1 MDIGA
6 VVLHKIISEKSLD
19 GWSRIKL
26 AFFNVSYSSI
36 YSALSKYYNK
46 YNSVPDFAELDLFV
60 RDPVTKQN
68 LKALAQLE
76 VPDVEL
82 DIAIDS
88 LVNEYTQNEAL
99 KSVDR
104 FIDEVTVMD
113 SQQIKDSISEI
124 ALTLD
129 EKTHTSTTVVNSD
142 QITIFQPDDTVAHKQ
157 VALGISNLF
166 DSEQGARR
174 TEYMIFGGERGKG
187 KSVVCSNIAANQY
200 IAGDV
205 GVYFTIEMR
214 AHEVFERHISILSG
228 VPIMQIRHN
237 KLNEEQIRKI
247 AKVRADMFE
256 DGEPVYRDFLVHND
270 RFKFEGQLVKNCA
283 LKKENQLVIID
294 DPALSITSIDVHLQK
309 LKAKFGDKLKVA
321 VIDYINQITTS
332 SSKSDKFDWKAQIDV
347 SSHLKAFGPK
357 YDLLVVSAFQ
367 IDSAG
372 EARFAKGILD
382 SADYSY
388 KLGRG
393 EGYMDFENTKIRSG
407 PAAHFR
413 VGINWDTLTI
423 DPTEMPRDDEK
434 KKKKD
439 NVPTVGSKPTE
450 GGDLPF

>member
-6 VVLHKIISEKSLD
+6 VVLHKIITDKSLD

-26 AFFNVSYSSI
+26 SFFNVAYSSV
-36 YSALSKYYNK
+36 YSAISKYYNK
-46 YNSVPDFAELDLFV
+46 YNSVPDFSELDLFV

-68 LKALAQLE
+68 LKALASLE
-76 VPDVEL
+76 IPDVEL

-99 KSVDR
+99 KSMDR
-104 FIDEVTVMD
+104 FIDEITIMD
-113 SQQIKDSISEI
+113 SEQIKSSISEI

-142 QITIFQPDDTVAHKQ
+142 QITIFQPEDTVAHKR

-187 KSVVCSNIAANQY
+187 KSVVCSNVAANQY

-214 AHEVFERHISILSG
+214 AHEIFERHISILSG
-228 VPIMQIRHN
+228 VPVMHIRHN
-237 KLNEEQIRKI
+237 KLTEEQVRKI
-247 AKVRADMFE
+247 AKVRADMFA
-256 DGEPVYRDFLVHND
+256 DGEVAYREFLEHKD
-270 RFKFEGQLVKNCA
+270 RYRFESQLVKNCS
-283 LKKENQLVIID
+283 LKKDNQLVIID

-321 VIDYINQITTS
+321 VIDYINQITTTT
-332 SSKSDKFDWKAQIDV
+332 SKTDKFDWKAQIDV

-357 YDLLVVSAFQ
+357 YDILVVSAFQ
-367 IDSAG
+367 IDSSG

-382 SADYSY
+382 SADYSF

-393 EGYMDFENTKIRSG
+393 DGFMDFENTKIRSG

-413 VGINWDTLTI
+413 VGMNWDTLTI
-423 DPTEMPRDDEK
+423 DPTEMPREEK
-434 KKKKD
+434 KKKEGH
-439 NVPTVGSKPTE
+439 VPTVGDNKESA
-450 GGDLPF
+450 GDLPF

>member
-6 VVLHKIISEKSLD
+6 VVLNKIISEKSLD

-46 YNSVPDFAELDLFV
+46 YNSIPDFAELDLFV
-60 RDPVTKQN
+60 RDPATKQN
-68 LKALAQLE
+68 LKALVQLE

-82 DIAIDS
+82 EIAIDS
-88 LVNEYTQNEAL
+88 LINEYTQNEAL

-104 FIDEVTVMD
+104 FVDEITIMD

-124 ALTLD
+124 ALNLD

-142 QITIFQPDDTVAHKQ
+142 QITIFQPEDTVAHKQ

-214 AHEVFERHISILSG
+214 AHEVFERHMSILSG
-228 VPIMQIRHN
+228 VPIMHLRHN
-237 KLNEEQIRKI
+237 KLTDEQVRKI
-247 AKVRADMFE
+247 AKVRAEMFE
-256 DGEPVYRDFLVHND
+256 DGEEIYRDFLIHKD
-270 RFKFEGQLVKNCA
+270 KFKFEGQLIKNGT
-283 LKKENQLVIID
+283 LKKNNQLVIID

-309 LKAKFGDKLKVA
+309 LKAKFGDRLKVA
-321 VIDYINQITTS
+321 VVDYINQITTTG
-332 SSKSDKFDWKAQIDV
+332 KNDKFDWKAQIDV

-367 IDSAG
+367 IDAAG

-382 SADYSY
+382 SADYSFR
-388 KLGRG
+388 LGRG
-393 EGYMDFENTKIRSG
+393 DGYMDFENTKIRSG
-407 PAAHFR
+407 PAAHFK
-413 VGINWDTLTI
+413 VAINWDTLTI
-423 DPTEMPRDDEK
+423 DPTEMPREEE

-439 NVPTVGSKPTE
+439 NVPKVGKPDE
-450 GGDLPF
+450 SGELPF